1 MAVNDMMPDVC
12 VAVLDENVTH
22 VVGSAVHAITG
33 PMLLMLAWIEGLG
46 IAAI

>member
-1 MAVNDMMPDVC
+1 MAVNDMIPDDC
-12 VAVLDENVTH
+12 VAVLDVNVTN
-22 VVGSAVHAITG
+22 VAGSAVHATTG